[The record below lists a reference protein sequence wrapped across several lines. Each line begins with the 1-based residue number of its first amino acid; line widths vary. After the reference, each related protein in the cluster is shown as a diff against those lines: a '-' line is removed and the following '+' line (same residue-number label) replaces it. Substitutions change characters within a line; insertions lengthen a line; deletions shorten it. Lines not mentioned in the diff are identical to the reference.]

1 MSRYKSE
8 SRASSSVRSYVCS
21 RESLSTNVRG
31 SLRHARAETTQ
42 PGAGSLPLRR
52 RMDDEEEDMSRPIS
66 QLWGT
71 PFRDVKYED
80 RTTQIA
86 AGQAL
91 AAVTAAVPT
100 SQSHNNNSIA
110 INTLPCSLFR
120 QPRIPFHGNAG
131 LRSHFPAQFEPMEDR
146 GERQIEEEEEEE
158 GRGEE
163 GDGMAEEPEEQA
175 GVSVEA
181 QIGRKLREI
190 GDKFQQDHVELFM
203 RHQRQ
208 NLPAWMRLTMAVF
221 GFLFPREALFPR
233 LRGEQR

>member
-1 MSRYKSE
+1 MSGCNAKRDT
-8 SRASSSVRSYVCS
+8 SRTNTVR
-21 RESLSTNVRG
+21 RK
-31 SLRHARAETTQ
+31 Q
-42 PGAGSLPLRR
+42 GSLPLRC

-80 RTTQIA
+80 RATQIS

-100 SQSHNNNSIA
+100 SYSHNNNSIG
-110 INTLPCSLFR
+110 INTLPCSLHL

-146 GERQIEEEEEEE
+146 GGERQIEEVEEE

-163 GDGMAEEPEEQA
+163 DDRMAERPEEQA

-190 GDKFQQDHVELFM
+190 GDKFHQDHVELIM
-203 RHQRQ
+203 RDQRR
-208 NLPAWMRLTMAVF
+208 NLPAWMRLTMALF

-233 LRGEQR
+233 LGGEQR

>member
-1 MSRYKSE
+1 
-8 SRASSSVRSYVCS
+8 
-21 RESLSTNVRG
+21 
-31 SLRHARAETTQ
+31 
-42 PGAGSLPLRR
+42 
-52 RMDDEEEDMSRPIS
+52 MDDEEEDMSQPIS

-71 PFRDVKYED
+71 SFRDVKYED
-80 RTTQIA
+80 RATPIA

-100 SQSHNNNSIA
+100 SQSHNNNSIS
-110 INTLPCSLFR
+110 INTLPCSLHW

-146 GERQIEEEEEEE
+146 GERQIEEEEEE
-158 GRGEE
+158 GREE
-163 GDGMAEEPEEQA
+163 EDDRMAERPEEQA

-208 NLPAWMRLTMAVF
+208 NLPIWMRLTMALF
-221 GFLFPREALFPR
+221 GFLFPREALIPR

>member
-1 MSRYKSE
+1 
-8 SRASSSVRSYVCS
+8 
-21 RESLSTNVRG
+21 
-31 SLRHARAETTQ
+31 
-42 PGAGSLPLRR
+42 
-52 RMDDEEEDMSRPIS
+52 MDDEEEDMSQPIS

-80 RTTQIA
+80 RPTQIA
-86 AGQAL
+86 TGQAL

-100 SQSHNNNSIA
+100 SQSHNNNNSIG
-110 INTLPCSLFR
+110 ISTLPCSLYR
-120 QPRIPFHGNAG
+120 QLRIPFHGNAG

-146 GERQIEEEEEEE
+146 GERQNEEEEEEE

-163 GDGMAEEPEEQA
+163 DDRMAEGPGQQA

-208 NLPAWMRLTMAVF
+208 NLPAWMRLTMALF

-233 LRGEQR
+233 LRGAQR

>member
-1 MSRYKSE
+1 M
-8 SRASSSVRSYVCS
+8 
-21 RESLSTNVRG
+21 LP
-31 SLRHARAETTQ
+31 SLRDTSV
-42 PGAGSLPLRR
+42 GSLPLRR

-80 RTTQIA
+80 RATQIA
-86 AGQAL
+86 AGQAI
-91 AAVTAAVPT
+91 AVVPT
-100 SQSHNNNSIA
+100 SQSHNNNSIG
-110 INTLPCSLFR
+110 INTLPCGLYR

-146 GERQIEEEEEEE
+146 GEIQIEEEEEE

-163 GDGMAEEPEEQA
+163 DDRMAEGPEEQA
-175 GVSVEA
+175 GVSVEV

-190 GDKFQQDHVELFM
+190 GDKFQQDHVELLM

-208 NLPAWMRLTMAVF
+208 NLPAWMRLTMALF

>member
-1 MSRYKSE
+1 
-8 SRASSSVRSYVCS
+8 
-21 RESLSTNVRG
+21 
-31 SLRHARAETTQ
+31 
-42 PGAGSLPLRR
+42 
-52 RMDDEEEDMSRPIS
+52 MDDEEEDMSRPIS

-91 AAVTAAVPT
+91 VAVTAAVPAP
-100 SQSHNNNSIA
+100 QSHNNNSIG
-110 INTLPCSLFR
+110 INTLPCSLHQ

-131 LRSHFPAQFEPMEDR
+131 LRLHFPAQFEPMEDR
-146 GERQIEEEEEEE
+146 GERQIEEEEEE

-163 GDGMAEEPEEQA
+163 DDRMAERPEEQA

-208 NLPAWMRLTMAVF
+208 NLPAWMRLTMALF
-221 GFLFPREALFPR
+221 GFLFPREPFFPR
-233 LRGEQR
+233 LRGQQR